1 MSTAMTITLGFD
13 VYGTLIDTAGVT
25 AALRPFAGERAP
37 EFARQW
43 REKQLEYSFRRAL
56 MRKYVDFAVCTAQA
70 LEYTSRLYKVT
81 LQPADTG
88 QLLSLYKLL
97 PAFADVVPGLAAL
110 KRLPLRL
117 FAFSNGRP
125 DDIESLLRNAGI
137 RGEFEGVISL
147 FHARTFKPDAAAYGF
162 FQASTNSRE
171 GEAWLVSSNP
181 FDVIGAVSSGM
192 KAAWVKRS
200 PDAVF
205 DPWEIQPT
213 AVVSGI
219 GELAELFRNK
229 TSNA

>member
-1 MSTAMTITLGFD
+1 MTITLGFD

-25 AALRPFAGERAP
+25 VALRPLAGERAP

-56 MRKYVDFAVCTAQA
+56 MCKYVDFAVCTAQA
-70 LEYTSRLYKVT
+70 LEYTSRVFKIRLAPADSDRLLGLYKV
-81 LQPADTG
+81 
-88 QLLSLYKLL
+88 L

-110 KRLPLRL
+110 KQLPLRL

-137 RGEFEGVISL
+137 RNEFESVASL
-147 FHARTFKPDAAAYGF
+147 FDIRTFKPDPAAYAF
-162 FQASTNSRE
+162 FRTNANTQG

-181 FDVIGAVSSGM
+181 FDVIGAISSGM

-200 PDAVF
+200 EEAVF
-205 DPWEIQPT
+205 DPWDIEPT

-219 GELAELFRNK
+219 GGLAELFRGK
-229 TSNA
+229 TGGT

>member
-1 MSTAMTITLGFD
+1 MAITVGFD

-25 AALRPFAGERAP
+25 AALRQLAGERAP

-43 REKQLEYSFRRAL
+43 RDKQLEYSFRRAL
-56 MRKYVDFAVCTAQA
+56 MRKYADFAVCTAQA
-70 LEYTSRLYKVT
+70 LEYTSRLYKVKM
-81 LQPADTG
+81 QPADSER
-88 QLLSLYKLL
+88 LLGLYKVL

-110 KRLPLRL
+110 KKLPLRL

-137 RGEFEGVISL
+137 REQFEGVASL
-147 FHARTFKPDAAAYGF
+147 LDVRTFKPDPVAYDFFRTAAKAQG
-162 FQASTNSRE
+162 

-181 FDVIGAVSSGM
+181 FDVIGAISAGM
-192 KAAWVKRS
+192 KAAWVRRS

-219 GELAELFRNK
+219 GELVELFRGK
-229 TSNA
+229 T